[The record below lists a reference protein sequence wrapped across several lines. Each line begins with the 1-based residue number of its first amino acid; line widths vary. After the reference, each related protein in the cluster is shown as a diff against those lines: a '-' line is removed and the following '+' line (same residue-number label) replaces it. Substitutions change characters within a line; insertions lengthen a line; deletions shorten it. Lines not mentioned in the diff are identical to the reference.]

1 MYMDHGESIY
11 RIIPPKPE
19 IVPRPPMHKSKYSP
33 LQPPSC
39 TTFATSGTTC
49 PMVANVAGDLGEQP
63 VANKSHATL
72 GKPRGHYASEP
83 ASYLKKC
90 TKSGGKVLTL
100 SEMKREHPE
109 ALAPK
114 ELKPQTRHG
123 PPSKAERPVMNLVT
137 SKNFIVANA
146 VEVILAAPKKLPE
159 GSRDYLKKEDYGKIP
174 KYLSHIKK
182 DIDAEYEYIRQLQQQ
197 REQEEADRMR
207 PLLEDERH
215 HLIEGLKTKW
225 ESVNTAYQ
233 GGTHITKLDTMGK
246 MKRKERHEA
255 ELSQI
260 EKDIEK
266 LSKKNIIIN
275 ADE

>member
-1 MYMDHGESIY
+1 MPTS
-11 RIIPPKPE
+11 RLSCRAFRALKA
-19 IVPRPPMHKSKYSP
+19 SP
-33 LQPPSC
+33 ADIHLRLQVSLLQP
-39 TTFATSGTTC
+39 
-49 PMVANVAGDLGEQP
+49 
-63 VANKSHATL
+63 
-72 GKPRGHYASEP
+72 
-83 ASYLKKC
+83 
-90 TKSGGKVLTL
+90 
-100 SEMKREHPE
+100 
-109 ALAPK
+109 
-114 ELKPQTRHG
+114 
-123 PPSKAERPVMNLVT
+123 
-137 SKNFIVANA
+137 
-146 VEVILAAPKKLPE
+146 
-159 GSRDYLKKEDYGKIP
+159 DYGKIP

-182 DIDAEYEYIRQLQQQ
+182 DIDAEYEYIRQLQQL

-275 ADE
+275 AAFYVMHSDKPKVRIFALDAWQRSCWLWAHSGKE

>member
-1 MYMDHGESIY
+1 
-11 RIIPPKPE
+11 
-19 IVPRPPMHKSKYSP
+19 
-33 LQPPSC
+33 
-39 TTFATSGTTC
+39 
-49 PMVANVAGDLGEQP
+49 
-63 VANKSHATL
+63 
-72 GKPRGHYASEP
+72 
-83 ASYLKKC
+83 
-90 TKSGGKVLTL
+90 
-100 SEMKREHPE
+100 
-109 ALAPK
+109 
-114 ELKPQTRHG
+114 
-123 PPSKAERPVMNLVT
+123 MNLVT